1 MHGTERGRNC
11 WGKSRWLVAGLD
23 EEKRKDGIDSRHGV
37 QECSDRKWHGIRKV
51 VGVAARFE
59 RIK

>member
-23 EEKRKDGIDSRHGV
+23 EEEKRKDGIDSRHGV
-37 QECSDRKWHGIRKV
+37 QACSDRKWHGKV